1 MRFFLFFLL
10 MLTATPALAQ
20 TDAERAEQALQNIGE
35 LLENRAAL
43 RAELK
48 ELEGKAEAE
57 AALPTGEARRLRIGE
72 LNARSAEIE
81 QLLPSSGVA
90 DALNTEKADLEAEL
104 KILNSATKSEAEARS
119 ARMAEINDELTK
131 LNRQIGAV
139 ATGVSDE
146 EYGIA
151 TDSKFD
157 LNAEAQAL
165 VEPFIAM
172 LRDATENARQIERLR
187 RDLSEAKRRKALADR
202 ALSTLKPMRDIAD
215 EVRDV
220 GGDRDGAQD
229 LIETLDQRRA
239 LWEARANAESDLAG
253 ALRQQL
259 DDRLSDRGASQTAAG
274 EAASSFVKD
283 RGISL
288 LMGIAAFAFVFG
300 VMRLLHRTARWLRM
314 RRRIKRNFYTRLS
327 NLIFTAF
334 TPILAVT
341 AMLTI
346 FNMRNDWLLLGIFAI
361 MLVALLWIGIRMI
374 PEMIDQVT
382 LLLNLGAVQED
393 ERVIFDDTPYLVK
406 RLDFYTDLENPA
418 LEGAEFT
425 LPIKDLIGLHS
436 RPSGPDEPW
445 FPSRRGDWVRLADE
459 TFGQIISQSPDMVE
473 IEIPGGSRV
482 TYTHDDYLAEKPD
495 NLSEGFRSEIV
506 FGLSYRHQ
514 DIATGEAME
523 MLKDHIRD
531 GLLKLVPEQHLL
543 DVGCEM
549 LEAGDNAIIY
559 EVEADL
565 TGAVAPL
572 MEDVERELTRL
583 CVDACTKFGWEI
595 PFPQMVVHKA

>member
-1 MRFFLFFLL
+1 MRFILSFLL
-10 MLTATPALAQ
+10 ILTMTPALAQ
-20 TDAERAEQALQNIGE
+20 MDAERAAQAVENIGE

-43 RAELK
+43 RGKLSALETAREAAE
-48 ELEGKAEAE
+48 
-57 AALPTGEARRLRIGE
+57 ALPTGEARSARLKELTDRI
-72 LNARSAEIE
+72 AEID
-81 QLLPSSGVA
+81 QLLQAGGDA
-90 DALNTEKADLEAEL
+90 DALNAERQSL
-104 KILNSATKSEAEARS
+104 SDELVSLRSATKSKAEERAARI
-119 ARMAEINDELTK
+119 AEINDALAN

-151 TDSKFD
+151 TDTKFD

-187 RDLSEAKRRKALADR
+187 RDLNEAKRRRLLANRALAR
-202 ALSTLKPMRDIAD
+202 LKPMREIA
-215 EVRDV
+215 ESRDS
-220 GGDRDGAQD
+220 AEAAD
-229 LIETLDQRRA
+229 LIETLDQRRD
-239 LWEARANAESDLAG
+239 LWEARANAESDLSG
-253 ALRQQL
+253 ALKQQL

-274 EAASSFVKD
+274 EAASGFVKD

-288 LMGIAAFAFVFG
+288 LLGIAAFAIVFG
-300 VMRLLHRTARWLRM
+300 VMRLLHRTARWVRV
-314 RRRIKRNFYTRLS
+314 RRKIRRNFYTRLS
-327 NLIFTAF
+327 NLVFTGL

-374 PEMIDQVT
+374 PELIDQVT

-445 FPSRRGDWVRLADE
+445 FPSLRGDWVRLSDE
-459 TFGQIISQSPDMVE
+459 NFGQIISQSPDMVE

-495 NLSEGFRSEIV
+495 NLSNGFRSEIV

-514 DIATGEAME
+514 DIATGKAMK
-523 MLKDHIRD
+523 MLIDHIRE

-565 TGAVAPL
+565 TGAVAPM

-583 CVDACTKFGWEI
+583 CVDACNKFGWEI
-595 PFPQMVVHKA
+595 PFPQLVVHKG

>member
-1 MRFFLFFLL
+1 MRFILSFLL
-10 MLTATPALAQ
+10 ILAVTPALSQ
-20 TDAERAEQALQNIGE
+20 TDEERAAQAVQNIGE
-35 LLENRAAL
+35 LLENRAAMREEL
-43 RAELK
+43 LALESAAEV
-48 ELEGKAEAE
+48 AE
-57 AALPTGEARRLRIGE
+57 ALPTGEARTTRLKELTDRITDIDQQLQAGGDAE
-72 LNARSAEIE
+72 TLSAEKQSMSDE
-81 QLLPSSGVA
+81 LSSLRDV
-90 DALNTEKADLEAEL
+90 
-104 KILNSATKSEAEARS
+104 TKSNAEERASRV
-119 ARMAEINDELTK
+119 AEVNDELSK

-139 ATGVSDE
+139 ATGVSDQ

-151 TDSKFD
+151 SDTKFD
-157 LNAEAQAL
+157 LNEEAQAL

-172 LRDATENARQIERLR
+172 MRDATENARQIERLR
-187 RDLSEAKRRKALADR
+187 RDLNEAKRRRSLANRALA
-202 ALSTLKPMRDIAD
+202 TLKPMREIAED
-215 EVRDV
+215 E
-220 GGDRDGAQD
+220 D

-239 LWEARANAESDLAG
+239 LWEGRENAESDLAG
-253 ALRQQL
+253 ALKQQL

-288 LMGIAAFAFVFG
+288 LLGIGAFAIVFG
-300 VMRLLHRTARWLRM
+300 VMRLMHRIARWLRV

-334 TPILAVT
+334 TPILAIT

-445 FPSRRGDWVRLADE
+445 FPSLRGDWVRLSDE

-473 IEIPGGSRV
+473 IEIPGSSRV

-495 NLSEGFRSEIV
+495 NLSDGFRSEIV

-514 DIATGEAME
+514 DIATGKAME
-523 MLKDHIRD
+523 MLKDHIRE
-531 GLLKLVPEQHLL
+531 GLLALVPEQHLL

-583 CVDACTKFGWEI
+583 CVDACNKFGWEI
-595 PFPQMVVHKA
+595 PFPQLVVHKP

>member
-1 MRFFLFFLL
+1 M
-10 MLTATPALAQ
+10 
-20 TDAERAEQALQNIGE
+20 
-35 LLENRAAL
+35 
-43 RAELK
+43 
-48 ELEGKAEAE
+48 
-57 AALPTGEARRLRIGE
+57 
-72 LNARSAEIE
+72 
-81 QLLPSSGVA
+81 
-90 DALNTEKADLEAEL
+90 
-104 KILNSATKSEAEARS
+104 
-119 ARMAEINDELTK
+119 
-131 LNRQIGAV
+131 
-139 ATGVSDE
+139 
-146 EYGIA
+146 
-151 TDSKFD
+151 
-157 LNAEAQAL
+157 

-187 RDLSEAKRRKALADR
+187 WDLNEAKRRRALANR
-202 ALSTLKPMRDIAD
+202 ALATLKPMRDIA
-215 EVRDV
+215 E
-220 GGDRDGAQD
+220 APD
-229 LIETLDQRRA
+229 LIETLDERRA
-239 LWEARANAESDLAG
+239 LWEGRANAESDLAG
-253 ALRQQL
+253 ALKQQL
-259 DDRLSDRGASQTAAG
+259 DDRLSDRGATQTAAG

-288 LMGIAAFAFVFG
+288 LLGLAAFAIVFG
-300 VMRLLHRTARWLRM
+300 TMRLVHRIARWLRV
-314 RRRIKRNFYTRLS
+314 RRKIKRNFYTRLS
-327 NLIFTAF
+327 NLVFTAF

-346 FNMRNDWLLLGIFAI
+346 FNMRNDWLLLGIFAV

-406 RLDFYTDLENPA
+406 RLDFYTDLVNPA

-425 LPIKDLIGLHS
+425 LPINDLIGLHS

-445 FPSRRGDWVRLADE
+445 FPSLRGDWVRLADE
-459 TFGQIISQSPDMVE
+459 VFGQVISQSPDMVE
-473 IEIPGGSRV
+473 LEIPGGSRV

-495 NLSEGFRSEIV
+495 NLSGGFRSGIE
-506 FGLSYRHQ
+506 FGLSYNHQ
-514 DIATGEAME
+514 DIATGKAME
-523 MLKDHIRD
+523 MLKDHIRE

-565 TGAVAPL
+565 TGAVALL

-583 CVDACTKFGWEI
+583 CVDECNKFGWEI
-595 PFPQMVVHKA
+595 PFPQLVVHKP

>member
-1 MRFFLFFLL
+1 MRLILSFLL
-10 MLTATPALAQ
+10 ILLASPVAAQ
-20 TDAERAEQALQNIGE
+20 ADDERAASALQNVRE
-35 LLENRAAL
+35 LLENRTAL
-43 RAELK
+43 RAEK
-48 ELEGKAEAE
+48 
-57 AALPTGEARRLRIGE
+57 
-72 LNARSAEIE
+72 S
-81 QLLPSSGVA
+81 
-90 DALNTEKADLEAEL
+90 DLEAAAEVAAGL
-104 KILNSATKSEAEARS
+104 PAGEARS
-119 ARMAEINDELTK
+119 ARLKEIATRIEEIDRLLIGDGDAEALEAEKKALTAETALLRGATKSAADEREDRIAEINDELDK
-131 LNRQIGAV
+131 LSRQIGAV
-139 ATGVSDE
+139 ATGVSEE
-146 EYGIA
+146 EYGVSA
-151 TDSKFD
+151 NAAFD

-165 VEPFIAM
+165 LEPFIAM

-187 RDLSEAKRRKALADR
+187 RDLNEAKRRKGLADR
-202 ALSTLKPMRDIAD
+202 ALATLKPMRDLAD
-215 EVRDV
+215 DP
-220 GGDRDGAQD
+220 D
-229 LIETLDQRRA
+229 LIETLEQRRA
-239 LWEARANAESDLAG
+239 QWEARANAEADLSA
-253 ALRQQL
+253 ALKQQL
-259 DDRLSDRGASQTAAG
+259 DDRLSDRGATQTAAG

-288 LMGIAAFAFVFG
+288 LLGIAAFAIVFG
-300 VMRLLHRTARWLRM
+300 VMRLIHQAARWLRVK
-314 RRRIKRNFYTRLS
+314 RRIRRNFYTRLS
-327 NLIFTAF
+327 NLVFTAL

-341 AMLTI
+341 AMLTV

-361 MLVALLWIGIRMI
+361 MLVALLWIGIKMI

-445 FPSRRGDWVRLADE
+445 FPSLRGDWVRLADE
-459 TFGQIISQSPDMVE
+459 TFGQVVSQSPDMVE
-473 IEIPGGSRV
+473 LEVPGGSRM

-495 NLSEGFRSEIV
+495 NLSNGFRSEIV

-523 MLKDHIRD
+523 MLKDHIRE

-565 TGAVAPL
+565 DGVVAPL

-583 CVDACTKFGWEI
+583 CVDACNKFGWEI
-595 PFPQMVVHKA
+595 PFPQMVVHKG

>member
-1 MRFFLFFLL
+1 MRFILSFLL
-10 MLTATPALAQ
+10 ILAVTPALSQ
-20 TDAERAEQALQNIGE
+20 TDAERAAQAVQNIGE
-35 LLENRAAL
+35 LLENRAVL
-43 RAELK
+43 REELSTLEAAAET
-48 ELEGKAEAE
+48 AE
-57 AALPTGEARRLRIGE
+57 ALPTGEARKTRLNELTTRIQ
-72 LNARSAEIE
+72 EIK
-81 QLLPSSGVA
+81 QLLQDGGDSA
-90 DALNTEKADLEAEL
+90 ALKTENLTLTAEL
-104 KILNSATKSEAEARS
+104 AALRGATKSNAEERS
-119 ARMAEINDELTK
+119 ARIAVINDELSK

-187 RDLSEAKRRKALADR
+187 RGLNEAKRRRALANR
-202 ALSTLKPMRDIAD
+202 ALATLKPMRDIA
-215 EVRDV
+215 E
-220 GGDRDGAQD
+220 APD
-229 LIETLDQRRA
+229 LIETLDERRA
-239 LWEARANAESDLAG
+239 LWEGRANAESDLAG
-253 ALRQQL
+253 ALKQQL
-259 DDRLSDRGASQTAAG
+259 DDRLSDRGATQTAAG

-288 LMGIAAFAFVFG
+288 LLGLAAFAIVFG
-300 VMRLLHRTARWLRM
+300 TMRLVHRIARWLRV
-314 RRRIKRNFYTRLS
+314 RRKIKRNFYTRLS
-327 NLIFTAF
+327 NLVFTAF

-346 FNMRNDWLLLGIFAI
+346 FNMRNDWLLLGIFAV

-406 RLDFYTDLENPA
+406 RLDFYTDLVNPA

-445 FPSRRGDWVRLADE
+445 FPSLRGDWVRLADE
-459 TFGQIISQSPDMVE
+459 VFGQVISQSPDMVE
-473 IEIPGGSRV
+473 LEIPGGSRV

-495 NLSEGFRSEIV
+495 NLSGGFRSEIE
-506 FGLSYRHQ
+506 FGLSYNHQ
-514 DIATGEAME
+514 DIATGKAME
-523 MLKDHIRD
+523 MLKDHIRE

-583 CVDACTKFGWEI
+583 CVDACNKFGWEI
-595 PFPQMVVHKA
+595 PFPQLVVHKP

>member
-1 MRFFLFFLL
+1 MRFLLTFLL
-10 MLTATPALAQ
+10 ILATTPALAQ
-20 TDAERAEQALQNIGE
+20 IDGERAAQAVQNISE
-35 LLENRAAL
+35 LLENRAVLREELSAL
-43 RAELK
+43 ETAAEN
-48 ELEGKAEAE
+48 AE
-57 AALPTGEARRLRIGE
+57 ALPTGEARKARLKEINDRI
-72 LNARSAEIE
+72 AEIGQ
-81 QLLPSSGVA
+81 QLQTGRGS
-90 DALNTEKADLEAEL
+90 DALKAEKQALTAEL
-104 KILNSATKSEAEARS
+104 EDLRGATKSKAEERAARI
-119 ARMAEINDELTK
+119 AEINDDLSE

-146 EYGIA
+146 EYGIEA
-151 TDSKFD
+151 DAKFD

-187 RDLSEAKRRKALADR
+187 RDLNEAKRRKALADR
-202 ALSTLKPMRDIAD
+202 ALATLKPMRDIA
-215 EVRDV
+215 E
-220 GGDRDGAQD
+220 APD

-239 LWEARANAESDLAG
+239 LWEGRANAESDLAG
-253 ALRQQL
+253 ALKQQL
-259 DDRLSDRGASQTAAG
+259 DDRLSDRGATQTAAG

-288 LMGIAAFAFVFG
+288 LLGIGAFAVVFG
-300 VMRLLHRTARWLRM
+300 LMRLLHQAARWLRVK
-314 RRRIKRNFYTRLS
+314 RRIKRNFYTRLS
-327 NLIFTAF
+327 NLIFTAL

-361 MLVALLWIGIRMI
+361 MLVALLWIGIKMI

-418 LEGAEFT
+418 LEGAQFT

-445 FPSRRGDWVRLADE
+445 FPSLRGDWVRLADE
-459 TFGQIISQSPDMVE
+459 TFGQVISQSPDMVE
-473 IEIPGGSRV
+473 IEIPGGSRM
-482 TYTHDDYLAEKPD
+482 TYSHDDYLAEKPD
-495 NLSEGFRSEIV
+495 NLSDGFRSEIV
-506 FGLSYRHQ
+506 FGLSYKHQ
-514 DIATGEAME
+514 DVATGKAME
-523 MLKDHIRD
+523 MLKDHIRA

-583 CVDACTKFGWEI
+583 CVDACNSFGWEI
-595 PFPQMVVHKA
+595 PFPQMVVHKG

>member
-1 MRFFLFFLL
+1 MRLILSFLL
-10 MLTATPALAQ
+10 ILLASPVAAQ
-20 TDAERAEQALQNIGE
+20 ADDERAASALQNVRE
-35 LLENRAAL
+35 LLENRTAL
-43 RAELK
+43 RAEK
-48 ELEGKAEAE
+48 
-57 AALPTGEARRLRIGE
+57 
-72 LNARSAEIE
+72 S
-81 QLLPSSGVA
+81 
-90 DALNTEKADLEAEL
+90 DLEAAAEVAAGL
-104 KILNSATKSEAEARS
+104 PAGEARS
-119 ARMAEINDELTK
+119 ARLKEIATRIEEIDRLLIGDGDAEALEAEKKALTAEMALLRGATKSAADEREDRIAEINDELDK
-131 LNRQIGAV
+131 LSRQIGAV
-139 ATGVSDE
+139 ATGVSEE
-146 EYGIA
+146 EYGVSA
-151 TDSKFD
+151 NAAFD

-165 VEPFIAM
+165 LEPFIAM

-187 RDLSEAKRRKALADR
+187 RDLNEAKRRKGLADR
-202 ALSTLKPMRDIAD
+202 ALATLKPMRDLAD
-215 EVRDV
+215 DP
-220 GGDRDGAQD
+220 D
-229 LIETLDQRRA
+229 LIETLEQRRA
-239 LWEARANAESDLAG
+239 QWEARANAEADLSA
-253 ALRQQL
+253 ALKQQL
-259 DDRLSDRGASQTAAG
+259 DDRLSDRGATQTAAG

-288 LMGIAAFAFVFG
+288 LLGIAAFAIVFG
-300 VMRLLHRTARWLRM
+300 VMRLIHQAARWLRVK
-314 RRRIKRNFYTRLS
+314 RRIRRNFYTRLS
-327 NLIFTAF
+327 NLVFTAL

-341 AMLTI
+341 AMLTV

-361 MLVALLWIGIRMI
+361 MLVALLWIGIKMI

-445 FPSRRGDWVRLADE
+445 FPSLRGDWVRLADE
-459 TFGQIISQSPDMVE
+459 TFGQVVSQSPDMVE
-473 IEIPGGSRV
+473 LEVPGGSRM

-495 NLSEGFRSEIV
+495 NLSNGFRSEIV

-523 MLKDHIRD
+523 MLKDHIRE

-565 TGAVAPL
+565 DGVVAPL

-583 CVDACTKFGWEI
+583 CVDACNKFGWEI
-595 PFPQMVVHKA
+595 PFPQMVVHKG

>member
-1 MRFFLFFLL
+1 MRLILSFLL
-10 MLTATPALAQ
+10 ILLASPVAAQ
-20 TDAERAEQALQNIGE
+20 ADDERAASALQNVRE
-35 LLENRAAL
+35 LLENRTAL
-43 RAELK
+43 RAEK
-48 ELEGKAEAE
+48 
-57 AALPTGEARRLRIGE
+57 
-72 LNARSAEIE
+72 S
-81 QLLPSSGVA
+81 
-90 DALNTEKADLEAEL
+90 DLEAAAEVAAGL
-104 KILNSATKSEAEARS
+104 PAGEARS
-119 ARMAEINDELTK
+119 ARLKEIATRIEEIDRLLIGDGDAEALEAEKKALTAETALLRGATKSAADEREARIAEINDELDK
-131 LNRQIGAV
+131 LSRQIGAV
-139 ATGVSDE
+139 ATGVSEE
-146 EYGIA
+146 EYGVSA
-151 TDSKFD
+151 NAAFD

-165 VEPFIAM
+165 LEPFIAM

-187 RDLSEAKRRKALADR
+187 RDLNEAKRRKGLADR
-202 ALSTLKPMRDIAD
+202 ALATLKPMRDLAD
-215 EVRDV
+215 DP
-220 GGDRDGAQD
+220 D
-229 LIETLDQRRA
+229 LIETLEQRRA
-239 LWEARANAESDLAG
+239 QWEARANAESDLSA
-253 ALRQQL
+253 ALKQQL
-259 DDRLSDRGASQTAAG
+259 DDRLSDRGATQTAAG

-288 LMGIAAFAFVFG
+288 LLGIAAFAIVFG
-300 VMRLLHRTARWLRM
+300 VMRLIHQAARWLRVK
-314 RRRIKRNFYTRLS
+314 RRIRRNFYTRLS
-327 NLIFTAF
+327 NLVFTAL

-341 AMLTI
+341 AMLTV

-361 MLVALLWIGIRMI
+361 MLVALLWIGIKMI

-445 FPSRRGDWVRLADE
+445 FPSLRGDWVRLADE
-459 TFGQIISQSPDMVE
+459 TFGQVVSQSPDMVE
-473 IEIPGGSRV
+473 LEVPGGSRM

-495 NLSEGFRSEIV
+495 NLSNGFRSEIV

-523 MLKDHIRD
+523 MLKDHIRE

-549 LEAGDNAIIY
+549 LESGDNAIIY

-565 TGAVAPL
+565 DGVVAPL

-583 CVDACTKFGWEI
+583 CVDACNKFGWEI
-595 PFPQMVVHKA
+595 PFPQMVVHKG

>member
-1 MRFFLFFLL
+1 MRFILSFLL
-10 MLTATPALAQ
+10 ILAITPALAQ
-20 TDAERAEQALQNIGE
+20 TDAERAAQAVQNIGE
-35 LLENRAAL
+35 LLENRAVL
-43 RAELK
+43 REELASLEAASEAAE
-48 ELEGKAEAE
+48 
-57 AALPTGEARRLRIGE
+57 ALPTGEARTARVKE
-72 LNARSAEIE
+72 LTDQIADFDQQLQAGGDAEALGA
-81 QLLPSSGVA
+81 QKAKLT
-90 DALNTEKADLEAEL
+90 DALAALRG
-104 KILNSATKSEAEARS
+104 ATKSRAEERAARI
-119 ARMAEINDELTK
+119 AEINDDLSK

-146 EYGIA
+146 EYGIE

-187 RDLSEAKRRKALADR
+187 RDLNEAKRRRSLANRALA
-202 ALSTLKPMRDIAD
+202 TLKPMREIATD
-215 EVRDV
+215 P
-220 GGDRDGAQD
+220 D
-229 LIETLDQRRA
+229 LIETLDQRKA
-239 LWEARANAESDLAG
+239 LWEGRANAESDLSG
-253 ALRQQL
+253 ALKQQL
-259 DDRLSDRGASQTAAG
+259 DDRLSDRGATQTAAG

-288 LMGIAAFAFVFG
+288 LLGIAAFAIVFG
-300 VMRLLHRTARWLRM
+300 VMRLVHRFTRWLRV
-314 RRRIKRNFYTRLS
+314 RRKIKRNFYTRLT

-334 TPILAVT
+334 TPIFAVT
-341 AMLTI
+341 AMLTV

-418 LEGAEFT
+418 LEGAQFT

-445 FPSRRGDWVRLADE
+445 FPSLRGDWVRLADE
-459 TFGQIISQSPDMVE
+459 TFGQVISQSPDMVE
-473 IEIPGGSRV
+473 LEIPGGSRV

-495 NLSEGFRSEIV
+495 NLSGGFRSEIK
-506 FGLSYRHQ
+506 FGLSYKHQ
-514 DIATGEAME
+514 DVATGKAME
-523 MLKDHIRD
+523 MLKDHIRV
-531 GLLKLVPEQHLL
+531 GLLELVPEQHLL

-583 CVDACTKFGWEI
+583 CVDACNKFGWEI
-595 PFPQMVVHKA
+595 PFPQMVVHKG

>member
-1 MRFFLFFLL
+1 MRFILSFLVIL
-10 MLTATPALAQ
+10 AVTPALSQ
-20 TDAERAEQALQNIGE
+20 TDAERAAQAVANIGE

-43 RAELK
+43 RDELSA
-48 ELEGKAEAE
+48 LEAE
-57 AALPTGEARRLRIGE
+57 SEAVEALPTGEARTARIKDLTTRIAEIDQELQEGGDVE
-72 LNARSAEIE
+72 ALNAEKTKLSDELAALRGATRSKAEE
-81 QLLPSSGVA
+81 R
-90 DALNTEKADLEAEL
+90 T
-104 KILNSATKSEAEARS
+104 ARIS
-119 ARMAEINDELTK
+119 EINDDLSE

-146 EYGIA
+146 EYGIEA
-151 TDSKFD
+151 DSKFD

-187 RDLSEAKRRKALADR
+187 RDLSEAKRRKALAER
-202 ALSTLKPMRDIAD
+202 ALATLKPMREIAED
-215 EVRDV
+215 P
-220 GGDRDGAQD
+220 D

-239 LWEARANAESDLAG
+239 LWEGRANAESDLSG
-253 ALRQQL
+253 ALKQQL
-259 DDRLSDRGASQTAAG
+259 DDRLSDRGATQTAAG

-288 LMGIAAFAFVFG
+288 LLGIGAFAVVFG
-300 VMRLLHRTARWLRM
+300 VMRLLHRAARWLRM
-314 RRRIKRNFYTRLS
+314 RRKIKRNFYTRLS
-327 NLIFTAF
+327 NLMFTAF

-346 FNMRNDWLLLGIFAI
+346 FNMRNDWLLLGVFAI
-361 MLVALLWIGIRMI
+361 MLVALLWIGIKMI

-523 MLKDHIRD
+523 MMKDHIRE

-583 CVDACTKFGWEI
+583 CVDACNKFGWEI
-595 PFPQMVVHKA
+595 PFPQMVIHKG

>member
-1 MRFFLFFLL
+1 MRFILSFLL
-10 MLTATPALAQ
+10 ILAVTPALSQ
-20 TDAERAEQALQNIGE
+20 TDKERAAQAVENIGE
-35 LLENRAAL
+35 LLENRDVLREELAAL
-43 RAELK
+43 EAAAEVAGALPAGEARTTRLK
-48 ELEGKAEAE
+48 ELTARINEIDQLLQAGGDVEA
-57 AALPTGEARRLRIGE
+57 
-72 LNARSAEIE
+72 LNAEKQTLSDELASLRSATRFRAEERTARI
-81 QLLPSSGVA
+81 A
-90 DALNTEKADLEAEL
+90 DV
-104 KILNSATKSEAEARS
+104 
-119 ARMAEINDELTK
+119 NDELSK
-131 LNRQIGAV
+131 LSRQIGAV

-146 EYGIA
+146 EYGIE

-165 VEPFIAM
+165 VEPFVAM

-187 RDLSEAKRRKALADR
+187 RDLNEAKRRMSLANRALA
-202 ALSTLKPMRDIAD
+202 TLKSMRDIAED
-215 EVRDV
+215 P
-220 GGDRDGAQD
+220 D
-229 LIETLDQRRA
+229 LIETLDQRRS
-239 LWEARANAESDLAG
+239 LWEGRANAESDLSG
-253 ALRQQL
+253 ALQQQL

-288 LMGIAAFAFVFG
+288 LLGIAAFAVVLG
-300 VMRLLHRTARWLRM
+300 VMRLAHRIARWLRV
-314 RRRIKRNFYTRLS
+314 RRKINRNFYTRLS

-361 MLVALLWIGIRMI
+361 MLVALLWIGIKTI

-418 LEGAEFT
+418 LEGAQFT

-445 FPSRRGDWVRLADE
+445 FPSLRGDWVRLADE
-459 TFGQIISQSPDMVE
+459 TFGQVISQSPDMVE
-473 IEIPGGSRV
+473 LEIPGGSRV
-482 TYTHDDYLAEKPD
+482 TYSHDDYLAEKPD
-495 NLSEGFRSEIV
+495 NLSDGFRSEIE
-506 FGLSYRHQ
+506 FGLSYKHQ
-514 DIATGEAME
+514 DIATGKAME
-523 MLKDHIRD
+523 MLKDHIRT
-531 GLLKLVPEQHLL
+531 GLLVLVPEQHLL

-565 TGAVAPL
+565 TGAVAPM

-583 CVDACTKFGWEI
+583 CVDACNKFGWEI
-595 PFPQMVVHKA
+595 PFPQLVVHKP

>member
-1 MRFFLFFLL
+1 MRFILSFLL
-10 MLTATPALAQ
+10 ILAVTPALSQ
-20 TDAERAEQALQNIGE
+20 TDEERAAQAVQNIGE
-35 LLENRAAL
+35 LLENRAAMREEL
-43 RAELK
+43 LALESAAEV
-48 ELEGKAEAE
+48 AE
-57 AALPTGEARRLRIGE
+57 ALPTGEARTTRLKELTDRITDIDQQLQAGGDAE
-72 LNARSAEIE
+72 TLSAEKQSMSDE
-81 QLLPSSGVA
+81 LSSLRDV
-90 DALNTEKADLEAEL
+90 
-104 KILNSATKSEAEARS
+104 TKSNAEERAARV
-119 ARMAEINDELTK
+119 AEVNDELSK

-139 ATGVSDE
+139 ATGVSDQ

-151 TDSKFD
+151 SDTKFD
-157 LNAEAQAL
+157 LNEEAQAL

-172 LRDATENARQIERLR
+172 MRDATENARQIERLR
-187 RDLSEAKRRKALADR
+187 RDLNEAKRRRSLANRALA
-202 ALSTLKPMRDIAD
+202 TLKPMREIAED
-215 EVRDV
+215 E
-220 GGDRDGAQD
+220 D

-239 LWEARANAESDLAG
+239 LWEGRENAESDLAG
-253 ALRQQL
+253 ALKQQL

-288 LMGIAAFAFVFG
+288 LLGIGAFAIVFG
-300 VMRLLHRTARWLRM
+300 VMRLMHRIARWLRV

-334 TPILAVT
+334 TPILAIT

-445 FPSRRGDWVRLADE
+445 FPSLRGDWVRLSDE

-473 IEIPGGSRV
+473 IEIPGSSRV

-495 NLSEGFRSEIV
+495 NLSDGFRSEIV

-514 DIATGEAME
+514 DIATGKAME
-523 MLKDHIRD
+523 MLKDHIRE
-531 GLLKLVPEQHLL
+531 GLLALVPEQHLL

-583 CVDACTKFGWEI
+583 CVDACNKFGWEI
-595 PFPQMVVHKA
+595 PFPQLVVHKP

>member
-1 MRFFLFFLL
+1 MRFIFSFLL
-10 MLTATPALAQ
+10 ILAITPALAQ
-20 TDAERAEQALQNIGE
+20 TDAERAELALQNIGE
-35 LLENRAAL
+35 LLENRTAL
-43 RAELK
+43 REELST
-48 ELEGKAEAE
+48 LEE
-57 AALPTGEARRLRIGE
+57 AADAAAGLPTGEARANRIKDIT
-72 LNARSAEIE
+72 ARIAEIDGS
-81 QLLPSSGVA
+81 LPTAADA
-90 DALNTEKADLEAEL
+90 DALNAEKETLAAEVAAL
-104 KILNSATKSEAEARS
+104 RGATKSKAEERAARI
-119 ARMAEINDELTK
+119 AEINDELAK
-131 LNRQIGAV
+131 LSRQIGAV

-146 EYGIA
+146 EYGVA
-151 TDSKFD
+151 TDSTFD

-187 RDLSEAKRRKALADR
+187 RDLNEAKRRKSLADR
-202 ALSTLKPMRDIAD
+202 ALATLKPMRDLAD
-215 EVRDV
+215 DP
-220 GGDRDGAQD
+220 A
-229 LIETLDQRRA
+229 LIETLEQRRA
-239 LWEARANAESDLAG
+239 LWEGRANAESDLSA
-253 ALRQQL
+253 ALQQQL
-259 DDRLSDRGASQTAAG
+259 NDRLSDRGASQTAAG
-274 EAASSFVKD
+274 EAASTFVKD

-288 LMGIAAFAFVFG
+288 LLGIAAFAAVFG
-300 VMRLLHRTARWLRM
+300 AMRLLHQAARWLRVK
-314 RRRIKRNFYTRLS
+314 RRIKRNFYTRLS
-327 NLIFTAF
+327 NLIFTAL

-341 AMLTI
+341 AMLAV

-361 MLVALLWIGIRMI
+361 MLVALLWIGIKMI

-445 FPSRRGDWVRLADE
+445 FPSLRGDWVRLADE
-459 TFGQIISQSPDMVE
+459 TFGQVVSQSPDMVE
-473 IEIPGGSRV
+473 LEIPGGSRV
-482 TYTHDDYLAEKPD
+482 TYSHDDYLAEKPD
-495 NLSEGFRSEIV
+495 NLSDGFRAEIE
-506 FGLSYRHQ
+506 FGLSYKHQ
-514 DIATGEAME
+514 DIATGKAME
-523 MLKDHIRD
+523 MLKDHIRQ
-531 GLLKLVPEQHLL
+531 GLLALVPEQHLL

-565 TGAVAPL
+565 DGVVAPL

-583 CVDACTKFGWEI
+583 CVDACNKFGWEI

>member
-1 MRFFLFFLL
+1 MRLILSFLL
-10 MLTATPALAQ
+10 ILLASPVAAQ
-20 TDAERAEQALQNIGE
+20 ADDERAASALQNVRE
-35 LLENRAAL
+35 LLENRTAL
-43 RAELK
+43 RAEK
-48 ELEGKAEAE
+48 
-57 AALPTGEARRLRIGE
+57 
-72 LNARSAEIE
+72 S
-81 QLLPSSGVA
+81 
-90 DALNTEKADLEAEL
+90 DLEAAAEVAAGL
-104 KILNSATKSEAEARS
+104 PAGEARS
-119 ARMAEINDELTK
+119 ARLKEIATRIEEIDRLLIGDGDAEALEAEKKALTAETALLRGATKSAADEREARIAEINDELDK
-131 LNRQIGAV
+131 LSRQIGAV
-139 ATGVSDE
+139 ATGVSEE
-146 EYGIA
+146 EYGVSA
-151 TDSKFD
+151 NAAFD

-165 VEPFIAM
+165 LEPFIAM

-187 RDLSEAKRRKALADR
+187 RDLNEAKRRKGLADR
-202 ALSTLKPMRDIAD
+202 ALATLKPMRDLAD
-215 EVRDV
+215 DP
-220 GGDRDGAQD
+220 D
-229 LIETLDQRRA
+229 LIETLEQRRA
-239 LWEARANAESDLAG
+239 QWEARANAEADLSA
-253 ALRQQL
+253 ALKQQL
-259 DDRLSDRGASQTAAG
+259 DDRLSDRGATQTAAG

-288 LMGIAAFAFVFG
+288 LLGIAAFAIVFG
-300 VMRLLHRTARWLRM
+300 VMRLIHQAARWLRVK
-314 RRRIKRNFYTRLS
+314 RRIRRNFYTRLS
-327 NLIFTAF
+327 NLVFTAL

-341 AMLTI
+341 AMLTV

-361 MLVALLWIGIRMI
+361 MLVALLWIGIKMI

-445 FPSRRGDWVRLADE
+445 FPSLRGDWVRLADE
-459 TFGQIISQSPDMVE
+459 TFGQVVSQSPDMVE
-473 IEIPGGSRV
+473 LEVPGGSRM

-495 NLSEGFRSEIV
+495 NLSNGFRSEIV

-523 MLKDHIRD
+523 MLKDHIRE

-565 TGAVAPL
+565 DGVVAPL

-583 CVDACTKFGWEI
+583 CVDACNKFGWEI
-595 PFPQMVVHKA
+595 PFPQMVVHKG

>member
-1 MRFFLFFLL
+1 MRFILSLL
-10 MLTATPALAQ
+10 LVLAATSALSQ
-20 TDAERAEQALQNIGE
+20 TDEERAQQAVQNIRE

-43 RAELK
+43 REELSP
-48 ELEGKAEAE
+48 LE
-57 AALPTGEARRLRIGE
+57 AASEIADAFPTGEARTNRLKELSSQIAEIAQKLQAGGDTSA
-72 LNARSAEIE
+72 LNAEKQSLSDELETLRNVSRSKAEE
-81 QLLPSSGVA
+81 R
-90 DALNTEKADLEAEL
+90 T
-104 KILNSATKSEAEARS
+104 ARI
-119 ARMAEINDELTK
+119 AEINDELSK

-146 EYGIA
+146 EYGVA
-151 TDSKFD
+151 TDTKFD

-187 RDLSEAKRRKALADR
+187 RDLNEAKRRRALANR
-202 ALSTLKPMRDIAD
+202 ALATLKPMRQIAD
-215 EVRDV
+215 DP
-220 GGDRDGAQD
+220 D

-239 LWEARANAESDLAG
+239 LWEGRANTESDLAG
-253 ALRQQL
+253 ALKQQL

-288 LMGIAAFAFVFG
+288 LLGIAAFAIVFG
-300 VMRLLHRTARWLRM
+300 VMRLAHRMARWLRV
-314 RRRIKRNFYTRLS
+314 RRKIKRNFYTRLS

-406 RLDFYTDLENPA
+406 RLDFYTDLVNPA

-445 FPSRRGDWVRLADE
+445 FPSLRGDWVRLADE
-459 TFGQIISQSPDMVE
+459 TFGQVISQSPDMVE
-473 IEIPGGSRV
+473 LEIPGGSRM

-506 FGLSYRHQ
+506 FGLSYKHQ
-514 DIATGEAME
+514 DIATGKAME
-523 MLKDHIRD
+523 MLKDHIRE

-583 CVDACTKFGWEI
+583 CVDACNKFGWEI
-595 PFPQMVVHKA
+595 PFPQMVVHKG

>member
-1 MRFFLFFLL
+1 MRFILSFLL
-10 MLTATPALAQ
+10 VLAVAPALAQ
-20 TDAERAEQALQNIGE
+20 TDAERAAQAVQNIGE
-35 LLENRAAL
+35 LLENRKAL
-43 RAELK
+43 RDELS
-48 ELEGKAEAE
+48 ELETASETAE
-57 AALPTGEARRLRIGE
+57 ALPTGEARKTRLKELSDRI
-72 LNARSAEIE
+72 AEIDQQSQDDGDAE
-81 QLLPSSGVA
+81 
-90 DALNTEKADLEAEL
+90 ALNTEKQKLSDERDALRD
-104 KILNSATKSEAEARS
+104 ATKSKAEERAARI
-119 ARMAEINDELTK
+119 AEINDELSK

-146 EYGIA
+146 EYGVEA
-151 TDSKFD
+151 DTKFD

-187 RDLSEAKRRKALADR
+187 RDLNEAKRRKALADR
-202 ALSTLKPMRDIAD
+202 ALATLKPMREIAED
-215 EVRDV
+215 D
-220 GGDRDGAQD
+220 D

-239 LWEARANAESDLAG
+239 LWEGRANAESDLAG
-253 ALRQQL
+253 ALKQQL
-259 DDRLSDRGASQTAAG
+259 DDRLSDRGATQTAAG

-288 LMGIAAFAFVFG
+288 LLGIAAFAVVFG
-300 VMRLLHRTARWLRM
+300 VMRLAHRMARWLRV
-314 RRRIKRNFYTRLS
+314 RRKIKRNFYTRLS

-374 PEMIDQVT
+374 PEMTDQVT

-406 RLDFYTDLENPA
+406 RLDFYTDLVNPA

-445 FPSRRGDWVRLADE
+445 FPSLRGDWVRLADE
-459 TFGQIISQSPDMVE
+459 TFGQVISQSPDMVE

-482 TYTHDDYLAEKPD
+482 TYSHDDYLAEKPD
-495 NLSEGFRSEIV
+495 NLSDGFRSEIV
-506 FGLSYRHQ
+506 FGLSYKHQ
-514 DIATGEAME
+514 DIATGKAME
-523 MLKDHIRD
+523 MLKAHIRE

-565 TGAVAPL
+565 DGVVAPL

-583 CVDACTKFGWEI
+583 CVDACNKFGWEI
-595 PFPQMVVHKA
+595 PFPQMVVHKG

>member
-1 MRFFLFFLL
+1 MRLILSFLL
-10 MLTATPALAQ
+10 ILLASPVAAQ
-20 TDAERAEQALQNIGE
+20 ADDERAASALQNVRE
-35 LLENRAAL
+35 LLENRTAL
-43 RAELK
+43 RAEK
-48 ELEGKAEAE
+48 
-57 AALPTGEARRLRIGE
+57 
-72 LNARSAEIE
+72 S
-81 QLLPSSGVA
+81 
-90 DALNTEKADLEAEL
+90 DLEAAAEVVAGL
-104 KILNSATKSEAEARS
+104 PAGEARS
-119 ARMAEINDELTK
+119 ARLKEIATRIEEIDRLLIGDGDAEALEAEKKALTAETALLRGATKSAADEREARIAEINDELDK
-131 LNRQIGAV
+131 LSRQIGAV
-139 ATGVSDE
+139 ATGVSEE
-146 EYGIA
+146 EYGVSA
-151 TDSKFD
+151 NAAFD

-165 VEPFIAM
+165 LEPFIAM

-187 RDLSEAKRRKALADR
+187 RDLNEAKRRKGLADR
-202 ALSTLKPMRDIAD
+202 ALATLKPMRDLAD
-215 EVRDV
+215 DP
-220 GGDRDGAQD
+220 D
-229 LIETLDQRRA
+229 LIETLEQRRA
-239 LWEARANAESDLAG
+239 QWEARANAEADLSA
-253 ALRQQL
+253 ALKQQL
-259 DDRLSDRGASQTAAG
+259 DDRLSDRGATQTAAG

-288 LMGIAAFAFVFG
+288 LLGIAAFAIVFG
-300 VMRLLHRTARWLRM
+300 VMRLIHQAARWLRVK
-314 RRRIKRNFYTRLS
+314 RRIRRNFYTRLS
-327 NLIFTAF
+327 NLVFTAL

-341 AMLTI
+341 AMLTV

-361 MLVALLWIGIRMI
+361 MLVALLWIGIKMI

-445 FPSRRGDWVRLADE
+445 FPSLRGDWVRLADE
-459 TFGQIISQSPDMVE
+459 TFGQVVSQSPDMVE
-473 IEIPGGSRV
+473 LEVPGGSRM

-495 NLSEGFRSEIV
+495 NLSNGFRSEIV

-523 MLKDHIRD
+523 MLKDHIRE

-565 TGAVAPL
+565 DGVVAPL

-583 CVDACTKFGWEI
+583 CVDACNKFGWEI
-595 PFPQMVVHKA
+595 PFPQMVVHKG

>member
-1 MRFFLFFLL
+1 MRFILSFLL
-10 MLTATPALAQ
+10 ILAVTPALSQ
-20 TDAERAEQALQNIGE
+20 TDAERAAQAVQNIGE
-35 LLENRAAL
+35 LLENRAVLREELSAL
-43 RAELK
+43 EAASEAAE
-48 ELEGKAEAE
+48 
-57 AALPTGEARRLRIGE
+57 ALPTGEARTARVKE
-72 LNARSAEIE
+72 LTSKITEVDQQLQAGGDEEALGAEKQSLSDE
-81 QLLPSSGVA
+81 
-90 DALNTEKADLEAEL
+90 LEAL
-104 KILNSATKSEAEARS
+104 RSATKSKAEERTARL
-119 ARMAEINDELTK
+119 AEINDELSK

-187 RDLSEAKRRKALADR
+187 RDLNEAKRRRSLANRALA
-202 ALSTLKPMRDIAD
+202 TLKPMREIATD
-215 EVRDV
+215 P
-220 GGDRDGAQD
+220 D

-239 LWEARANAESDLAG
+239 LWEARANAESDLSG
-253 ALRQQL
+253 ALKQQL

-288 LMGIAAFAFVFG
+288 LLGIAAFAIVFG
-300 VMRLLHRTARWLRM
+300 VMRLVHRIARWLRV
-314 RRRIKRNFYTRLS
+314 RRKIKRNFYTRLS

-361 MLVALLWIGIRMI
+361 MLVELLWIGIRMI

-445 FPSRRGDWVRLADE
+445 FPSLRGDWVRLADE
-459 TFGQIISQSPDMVE
+459 AFGQIISQSPDMVE

-495 NLSEGFRSEIV
+495 NLSNGFRSEIV

-514 DIATGEAME
+514 DIATGKAME
-523 MLKDHIRD
+523 MLKDHIRE

-595 PFPQMVVHKA
+595 PFPQMVVHKG

>member
-1 MRFFLFFLL
+1 MRFILSFLVIL
-10 MLTATPALAQ
+10 MVAPASAQ
-20 TDAERAEQALQNIGE
+20 TDEERATQALQNIGE

-43 RAELK
+43 REELST
-48 ELEGKAEAE
+48 LESASEAVE
-57 AALPTGEARRLRIGE
+57 ALPKGEARTARLKEITARIEEIDQLLLTGDDAE
-72 LNARSAEIE
+72 ALNA
-81 QLLPSSGVA
+81 
-90 DALNTEKADLEAEL
+90 EKLVLSEEL
-104 KILNSATKSEAEARS
+104 ASFRGATKSKAEERAAR
-119 ARMAEINDELTK
+119 AGEINEELNK
-131 LNRQIGAV
+131 LSRQIGAV

-146 EYGIA
+146 EYGLA

-187 RDLSEAKRRKALADR
+187 RDLNEAKRREALANR
-202 ALSTLKPMRDIAD
+202 ALATLKPMRDLAKD
-215 EVRDV
+215 P
-220 GGDRDGAQD
+220 D

-239 LWEARANAESDLAG
+239 LWEGRANAESDLSG
-253 ALRQQL
+253 ALKQQL

-274 EAASSFVKD
+274 EAASTFVKD

-288 LMGIAAFAFVFG
+288 IFGIAAFAAVFG
-300 VMRLLHRTARWLRM
+300 VMRLAHQTARWVRV
-314 RRRIKRNFYTRLS
+314 RRKIKRNFYTRLS
-327 NLIFTAF
+327 NLVFTAF

-341 AMLTI
+341 AMLTV

-445 FPSRRGDWVRLADE
+445 FPSLRGDWVRLADE
-459 TFGQIISQSPDMVE
+459 TFGQVVSQSPDMVE
-473 IEIPGGSRV
+473 LEIPGGSRV
-482 TYTHDDYLAEKPD
+482 TYSHDDYLAEKPD
-495 NLSEGFRSEIV
+495 NLSDGFRSEIV
-506 FGLSYRHQ
+506 FGISYVHQ
-514 DIATGEAME
+514 DIATRKVMD
-523 MLKDHIRD
+523 MLKDHIRE
-531 GLLKLVPEQHLL
+531 GLLALVPEQHLL
-543 DVGCEM
+543 DVGVEM

-565 TGAVAPL
+565 TGAVAPM

-583 CVDACTKFGWEI
+583 CVDACNKFGWEI
-595 PFPQMVVHKA
+595 PFPQLVVHKA